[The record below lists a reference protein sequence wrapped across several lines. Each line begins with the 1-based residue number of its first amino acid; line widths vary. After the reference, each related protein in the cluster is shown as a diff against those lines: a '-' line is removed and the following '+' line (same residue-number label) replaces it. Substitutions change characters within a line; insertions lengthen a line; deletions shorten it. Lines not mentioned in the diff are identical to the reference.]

1 MSTSATA
8 VPAAHH
14 ATAQTASTAALDALL
29 ESAAA
34 DGTVIVTFSN
44 FKYLPILENWRV
56 AMGRLGIDKLLVVA
70 LDQPTYDHL
79 RGQGVPCHLSP
90 CADDLSALWPRR
102 VALFRHILRRGYNL
116 IHSDVDAVWLKDPRA
131 EHFLGSDADIVFSQ
145 ATQWPTDC
153 YAHWRF
159 TLCCGLFFLRATD
172 AVQDFM
178 GQWVEHVADTRDDQ
192 VSFNQL
198 LLAQSITW
206 DIAEPYSVPT
216 PFGVDITCS
225 RRTIRGQAG
234 ALKVDV
240 LPQHLFQRVHFP
252 GEDAYV
258 KHCLSGQTAE
268 TTREGLAQAGCWL
281 LSDAS
286 PGR

>member
-1 MSTSATA
+1 MTMSANA
-8 VPAAHH
+8 KPAMQLAG
-14 ATAQTASTAALDALL
+14 AETELTDALGAL
-29 ESAAA
+29 LPTVGA

-44 FKYLPILENWRV
+44 FKYLPILENWRL
-56 AMGRLGIDKLLVVA
+56 AMSRLGIENLLVVA
-70 LDQPTYDHL
+70 LDQPTYEHL
-79 RGQGVPCHLSP
+79 RRHGVACHLSP
-90 CADDLSALWPRR
+90 CEDDLSALWPQR
-102 VALFRHILRRGYNL
+102 VALFSHILQRGYHL
-116 IHSDVDAVWLKDPRA
+116 IHSDVDAVWLKDPRT

-153 YAHWRF
+153 YHAWRF
-159 TLCCGLFFLRATD
+159 TLCCGLFFLRATE
-172 AVQDFM
+172 AVRRFM
-178 GQWVEHVADTRDDQ
+178 TEWIAHVADSRDDQ

-198 LLAQSITW
+198 LLAKSVVW
-206 DIAEPYSVPT
+206 DIAEPYSIPT

-225 RRTIRGQAG
+225 RRSIRGRAG

-268 TTREGLAQAGCWL
+268 TTRAGLVETGCWL
-281 LSDAS
+281 L
-286 PGR
+286 PPER

>member
-1 MSTSATA
+1 MTISATA
-8 VPAAHH
+8 KPATQPAG
-14 ATAQTASTAALDALL
+14 AETECPAALDTLL
-29 ESAAA
+29 ETAGA

-44 FKYLPILENWRV
+44 LKYLRILENWRV
-56 AMGRLGIDKLLVVA
+56 AMRRLGIDNVLVVA
-70 LDQPTYDHL
+70 LDEPTYDHL
-79 RGQGVPCHLSP
+79 RSRGVPCHLSP

-102 VALFRHILRRGYNL
+102 VALFSHILQRGYNL
-116 IHSDVDAVWLKDPRA
+116 IHSDVDAVWLEDPRT

-153 YAHWRF
+153 YQAWRF

-172 AVQDFM
+172 AVRSFM
-178 GQWVEHVADTRDDQ
+178 TEWSEHVRDTRDDQ
-192 VSFNQL
+192 VSLNQL
-198 LLAQSITW
+198 LLAKSVVW
-206 DIAEPYSVPT
+206 DIAEPYSIPT

-225 RRTIRGQAG
+225 RRTIRGRAG
-234 ALKVDV
+234 ALTVDV

-268 TTREGLAQAGCWL
+268 TTREGLAETGCWL
-281 LSDAS
+281 L
-286 PGR
+286 PPER